1 MADSHQYI
9 KFMSDII
16 DSGTWAS
23 LSSGAK
29 TLYPVLLKFSDQN
42 FKHVWPSTS
51 TLLKLTGFKT
61 KKSIIDAKKD
71 LIDYGLIQT
80 KSGSGHSNS
89 LYYFT
94 FNYPGSKITPQWDTP
109 VNPRGIQISTSGGE
123 ETRPQGDETGNPNHI
138 NITITNTQI
147 QKEPGKGKKKKSED
161 SSDLEK
167 ILSEY
172 GEEIYSYAYTI
183 AKSKNLHTNPAY
195 IKAICKNKI
204 QELAKVPKSN
214 PVLSETVSWRSFLQW
229 SEKHLTR
236 SSVEILKELQIES
249 QDEKLIIIGHI
260 SEFLKEVISRYFQDH
275 SDSFINIE
283 FLSMPKKNRVFA

>member
-71 LIDYGLIQT
+71 LIDFGLIQT

-109 VNPRGIQISTSGGE
+109 VTPRGIQISTPGGE
-123 ETRPQGDETGNPNHI
+123 GGKPQGDETGNPNQI

-147 QKEPGKGKKKKSED
+147 QKEPGKGKKKKAD
-161 SSDLEK
+161 SSSELEK

-204 QELAKVPKSN
+204 EELTKVPKSN
-214 PVLSETVSWRSFLQW
+214 PVSSESISWRSFLVW

-236 SSVEILKELQIES
+236 SSVEILKELDVNL

-275 SDSFINIE
+275 SESFVRME
-283 FLSMPKKNRVFA
+283 FLDMPKKNRVFS